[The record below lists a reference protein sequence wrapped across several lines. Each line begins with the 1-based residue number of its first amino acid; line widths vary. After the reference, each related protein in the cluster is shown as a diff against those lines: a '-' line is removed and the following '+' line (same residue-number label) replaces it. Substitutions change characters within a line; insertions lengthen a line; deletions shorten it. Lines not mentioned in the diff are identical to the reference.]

1 MENIVPREK
10 WLYDDRGMMNW
21 MGWILADHSTYLEN
35 KQHLQQ
41 VTSVEPEMTLSD
53 IDELLQTSWQEH
65 VEVTVQ
71 LNIVDNNIYVPVNT
85 GTVIGFNNDH
95 TYLQLKDGSLRTIQI
110 QDIRN
115 VSITNINNEKWWSH
129 GNSL

>member
-1 MENIVPREK
+1 
-10 WLYDDRGMMNW
+10 
-21 MGWILADHSTYLEN
+21 ADHSTYLEN